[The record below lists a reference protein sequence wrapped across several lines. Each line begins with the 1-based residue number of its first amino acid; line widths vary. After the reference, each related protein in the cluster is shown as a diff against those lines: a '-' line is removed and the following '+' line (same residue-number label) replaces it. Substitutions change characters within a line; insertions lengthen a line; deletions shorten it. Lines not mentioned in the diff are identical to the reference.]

1 MPGGAIPSSHVPSN
15 PAATEAPV
23 TFKTYLMCVFAACG
37 GLFFGYDS
45 GYISGVNGMA
55 FFIHMI
61 DGPDATALQTWK
73 KSLIVSILS
82 AGTFFG
88 AIIAGDIA
96 DWIGRKFTIIAGC
109 LIFLVGVILQIASA
123 GLGLMV
129 AGRLVAGFGVGFVSA
144 VLIL

>member
-1 MPGGAIPSSHVPSN
+1 MPGGAAPTTH
-15 PAATEAPV
+15 ATADVNRVEAPV
-23 TFKTYLMCVFAACG
+23 TWKTYLMCVFAACG

-45 GYISGVNGMA
+45 GYISGVNAME

-61 DGPDATALQTWK
+61 DGPDATALTTWK

-96 DWIGRKFTIIAGC
+96 EWIGRKWTIISGC
-109 LIFLVGVILQIASA
+109 LIFLVGVVLQVASA